1 MQNHFGK
8 GLKAGLT
15 AGSAWPASQ
24 VSGYC
29 KEYLRGFVLG
39 FAHNRAQITGDDN
52 NAAFEAGVLSRK
64 YSLDKELVAE
74 FFSASTKHPSRAFF
88 LVGYEGMLQQDKDD
102 NMTQNPLS

>member
-15 AGSAWPASQ
+15 AESAWPASK

-39 FAHNRAQITGDDN
+39 YAHNRAQLTGDDN
-52 NAAFEAGVLSRK
+52 SAAFEAGVLSRS
-64 YSLDKELVAE
+64 YSLDKDLVAE
-74 FFSASTKHPSRAFF
+74 FFSASAKHPSRAFF
-88 LVGYEGMLQQDKDD
+88 LVGYDGIKQSPEESYLQQR
-102 NMTQNPLS
+102 LS

>member
-8 GLKAGLT
+8 GLKAGLS
-15 AGSAWPASQ
+15 AESAWPAAQ

-39 FAHNRAQITGDDN
+39 FAHTRAQITGDDN

-64 YSLDKELVAE
+64 YSLDKDLVAE

-88 LVGYEGMLQQDKDD
+88 LVGYEGKLQDKDD
-102 NMTQNPLS
+102 NQPQNPLS